1 MAVKT
6 AAKAPT
12 TLDEAVLLMTTSL
25 ADMSKRIAESDAKIA
40 ESDAKIAES
49 DAKIAASDVKRT
61 ETEAKIQ
68 RSLDELSKKM
78 AKTDAKIAVAAFDA
92 KVAAAAS
99 DAKIAESRAE
109 TDRAL
114 QRLTD
119 NVKLLTDKVKILTDN
134 VEFVNAAYGG
144 IGRGFGELVE
154 LIVIPKIRLEMNR
167 HGHDFKRS
175 KANKKFRFSGD
186 ASGRKDIVTEVDM
199 FLYNGTET
207 MAVEIKTSLSVQD
220 VEKHIK
226 QLKMLRKYEEET
238 DLQDKKLYGAMVG
251 VYVDYHARKFA
262 LKNGLYILEIIEEEN
277 RMKTAVP
284 EHPRSY

>member
-6 AAKAPT
+6 TKKAKKAT
-12 TLDEAVLLMTTSL
+12 AKTKRITGEMLDEAVLLMT
-25 ADMSKRIAESDAKIA
+25 AGIAEMSKKMAKSRTETDAKIA
-40 ESDAKIAES
+40 ESDAKIAKSRAEY
-49 DAKIAASDVKRT
+49 DVKIA
-61 ETEAKIQ
+61 E
-68 RSLDELSKKM
+68 
-78 AKTDAKIAVAAFDA
+78 
-92 KVAAAAS
+92 S

-119 NVKLLTDKVKILTDN
+119 NVNLLTDKVKTLTDN

-167 HGHDFKRS
+167 HEHDFKRS
-175 KANKKFRFSGD
+175 KANKKFRFSGE
-186 ASGRKDIVTEVDM
+186 APGRKDVVTEVDM

-207 MAVEIKTSLSVQD
+207 MAIEIKTSLSVQD

-226 QLKMLRKYEEET
+226 QLKTLRKYEAET
-238 DLQDKKLYGAMVG
+238 DLQGKKLYGAMVG

-277 RMKTAVP
+277 RMKTAAP
-284 EHPRSY
+284 ERPRSY